1 MDGMPAEEK
10 LLRLIK
16 GRKSAQTQDASNPA
30 AKAKGNAKQFSLKK
44 YLTINN
50 ITIIILVLAA
60 IFLIISFTYT
70 PSAPTANN
78 LSDIK
83 SEKAAVKGQEAKSD
97 KKPYDY
103 YLSSIK
109 GRDIFGVSYEQQK
122 TEKLNS
128 GAEASSMKDLNL
140 MGVISG
146 ENPQAIIEDKKTQ
159 KSYYVSKGQSVG
171 DFEVEDIKEG
181 KVILI
186 KDGKK
191 FELTL

>member
-16 GRKSAQTQDASNPA
+16 GRKSAQTPDAKNAA
-30 AKAKGNAKQFSLKK
+30 AKAKSKHFSLKK
-44 YLTINN
+44 YLTLNN
-50 ITIIILVLAA
+50 IMITGFVIATA
-60 IFLIISFTYT
+60 FLIISFINTSPVAT
-70 PSAPTANN
+70 TNN
-78 LSDIK
+78 LADIK
-83 SEKAAVKGQEAKSD
+83 SEKATVKDQEAKSE

-109 GRDIFGVSYEQQK
+109 GRDIFSVSSEPQK

-146 ENPQAIIEDKKTQ
+146 ESPQAIIEDKKTQ